1 MPAYTLRQLEY
12 LVAVAEYGSVSG
24 AASTLHVS
32 QSTLSSGISEM
43 ERALNLQLL
52 VRHHAKGVSL
62 TQAGERLIS
71 KARSMLDDA
80 EIFERDARDLG
91 TSVVGAVSIGVY
103 SVVAPYLVPELVDR
117 LSREHPELDVR
128 VEEVSLPELNEGILS
143 GRFEIGIGYDFG
155 RSASISVQ
163 RLIDIE
169 PHVVVPAQHEL
180 VKKKS
185 VKLKDLATEPFVLL
199 DLPHSRE
206 YFTKIFSLAGI
217 QPNIT
222 YRSGNPELVRSLVG
236 RGLGVAVLN
245 LRPASLV
252 SLDGHKFAIL
262 DIEDDLPA
270 ARVVTMSMDH
280 QLLTRRAMTVLE
292 TAKSLSLQ

>member
-24 AASTLHVS
+24 AASALHVS

-43 ERALNLQLL
+43 ERSLNLQLL

-80 EIFERDARDLG
+80 ELFERDARDLG
-91 TSVVGAVSIGVY
+91 SSVVGAVSVGVY
-103 SVVAPYLVPELVDR
+103 SVVAPYIVPELVDV
-117 LSREHPELDVR
+117 LATEHPELDLR
-128 VEEVSLPELNEGILS
+128 IDEVSLPELNEGILS

-155 RSASISVQ
+155 RSGSISVK
-163 RLIDIE
+163 RLVDVE
-169 PHVVVPAQHEL
+169 PHVVVPAHHVL
-180 VKKKS
+180 AKRKS
-185 VKLKDLATEPFVLL
+185 IKLKEIAHESIVLL

-206 YFTKIFSLAGI
+206 YFTKMFASAGFAPDI
-217 QPNIT
+217 K

-262 DIEDDLPA
+262 EIDDKLPPA
-270 ARVVTMSMDH
+270 HIVTMSMDH
-280 QLLTRRAMTVLE
+280 KLLTRRANTVLE
-292 TAKSLSLQ
+292 TARHLSL

>member
-24 AASTLHVS
+24 AASALHVS
-32 QSTLSSGISEM
+32 QSSLSAGISEM
-43 ERALNLQLL
+43 ERTLNLQLL

-62 TQAGERLIS
+62 TPAGERLITR
-71 KARSMLDDA
+71 ARSMLDDA
-80 EIFERDARDLG
+80 EIFERDARELG
-91 TSVVGAVSIGVY
+91 SSIVGAVSIGVY
-103 SVVAPYLVPELVDR
+103 SVVAPYLVPELVDM
-117 LSREHPELDVR
+117 LSREHPELDLR
-128 VEEVSLPELNEGILS
+128 IDEVSLPELNEGILS

-155 RSASISVQ
+155 RSGSISVK
-163 RLIDIE
+163 RLIDVD
-169 PHVVVPAQHEL
+169 PHVVVPASHPL
-180 VKKKS
+180 VNRTS
-185 VKLKDLATEPFVLL
+185 IKLRDLAQENFVLL

-206 YFTKIFSLAGI
+206 YFAKIFSSAKL
-217 QPNIT
+217 QPNIK

-262 DIEDDLPA
+262 DIEDNLPA
-270 ARVVTMSMDH
+270 AHIVAMSINH
-280 QLLTRRAMTVLE
+280 KLLTRRAQTVLE
-292 TAKSLSLQ
+292 TARNLSL

>member
-1 MPAYTLRQLEY
+1 MPGYTLRQLEY

-24 AASTLHVS
+24 AAQALHVS

-43 ERALNLQLL
+43 ERALGLQLL

-62 TQAGERLIS
+62 TQSGERLIS
-71 KARSMLDDA
+71 KARSMLDEA
-80 EIFERDARDLG
+80 ELFERDARDLG
-91 TSVVGAVSIGVY
+91 NSVVGAVSIGVY
-103 SVVAPYLVPELVDR
+103 SVVAPYIVPELVDR
-117 LSREHPELDVR
+117 LSHEHPELDLR
-128 VEEVSLPELNEGILS
+128 IDEVSLPELNEGILS

-155 RSASISVQ
+155 RSGSISVK
-163 RLIDIE
+163 RLIDVE
-169 PHVVVPAQHEL
+169 PHVVVPAAHAL
-180 VKKKS
+180 AKRKS
-185 VKLKDLATEPFVLL
+185 IKLKEIAHEPIVLL

-206 YFTKIFSLAGI
+206 YFTKMFADVGM
-217 QPNIT
+217 QPDVK

-262 DIEDDLPA
+262 DIDDKLPQA
-270 ARVVTMSMDH
+270 HIVTMSVDH
-280 QLLTRRAMTVLE
+280 KLLTRRANTVLE
-292 TAKSLSLQ
+292 TARKLSI